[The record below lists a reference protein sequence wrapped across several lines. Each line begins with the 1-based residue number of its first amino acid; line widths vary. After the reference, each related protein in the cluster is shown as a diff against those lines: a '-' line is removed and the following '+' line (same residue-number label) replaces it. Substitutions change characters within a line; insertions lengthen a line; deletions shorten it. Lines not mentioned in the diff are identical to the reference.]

1 MATKKELTIEE
12 LQQQRE
18 EAKKNFEHL
27 NALIEQKKKEEAELR
42 EAKLAKEKE
51 ARKKEV
57 DESIAR
63 TKKLIKEYINDY
75 GIYAFTSSNDD
86 EVFNS
91 RFWNWIY

>member
-1 MATKKELTIEE
+1 MATKKEFTIEE
-12 LQQQRE
+12 LQQQCE

-27 NALIEQKKKEEAELR
+27 NALIEQKKKEEAELK

-57 DESIAR
+57 DESIAH
-63 TKKLIKEYINDY
+63 TKNLIQAYINDY
-75 GIYAFTSSNDD
+75 GIYSFTSSNDD